1 MIHRGEKP
9 FQCNICFKKLREKSN
24 YNFHMKKHFLKIN
37 KKVKVNENKNENK
50 IKNNFRA
57 DELIIDKNINNVG
70 LNKNIEFPKTINNN
84 LANNNLTNNSEH
96 NNHNFDFN
104 DNNDLM
110 NKINE
115 SMRKFK
121 NFNNNKFNNFNFD
134 YQIDNQINKFDL
146 NIPQE
151 NIQKDE
157 INQSSFK
164 NLYLNNQNIIINNE
178 HKIENQL
185 NEDLIIPNIKGEKY
199 KIENNYN
206 NPDLTENLYIIN
218 NYNQNDLF
226 NENNSHFGDG
236 VENKFS
242 YNYFQQ
248 NFASSLNFENYFH

>member
-9 FQCNICFKKLREKSN
+9 FQCNICFKKFREKSN

-37 KKVKVNENKNENK
+37 KKVKINENKNENK
-50 IKNNFRA
+50 FKNNFRA

-164 NLYLNNQNIIINNE
+164 NLYLNNHNIIINNE

>member
-9 FQCNICFKKLREKSN
+9 FQCNICFKKFREKSN

-50 IKNNFRA
+50 INNNFRA

-121 NFNNNKFNNFNFD
+121 NFNNTKFNNFNFD